1 MTTTT
6 LKEAFAAKY
15 PKYMQLL
22 SMFKKANGCPAT

>member
-15 PKYMQLL
+15 MQIL
-22 SMFKKANGCPAT
+22 SMFEEANGCPAT